1 LRRLETLNSA
11 LDSVNLIGNEKLR
24 ELSAV
29 NDTLYEFLLPQEQK
43 PSEQKT
49 LDHVVIKADI
59 RDSTRLTRLLME
71 RGLNPA
77 AYFSLNFYDPVNKL
91 LAKYGATKVFLEG
104 DAIILALL
112 EREGEGAF
120 SVSRACVLAREM
132 VQIVRAY
139 NEESQKAGL
148 PTLELGVG
156 I

>member
-24 ELSAV
+24 ELSSV

-59 RDSTRLTRLLME
+59 RDSTRLTRSLME

-77 AYFSLNFYDPVNKL
+77 SYFSLNFYDPVNKL

-104 DAIILALL
+104 DGLLLALL
-112 EREGEGAF
+112 
-120 SVSRACVLAREM
+120 
-132 VQIVRAY
+132 
-139 NEESQKAGL
+139 
-148 PTLELGVG
+148 
-156 I
+156 